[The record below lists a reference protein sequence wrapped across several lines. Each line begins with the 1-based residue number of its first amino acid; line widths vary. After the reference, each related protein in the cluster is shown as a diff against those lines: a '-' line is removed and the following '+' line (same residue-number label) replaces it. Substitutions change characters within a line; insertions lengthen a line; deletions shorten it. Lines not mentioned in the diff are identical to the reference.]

1 MTTVNPVAFYLI
13 SALVLAGAGAVV
25 TVRNI
30 VHAAF
35 ALIGTL
41 FAVGALYF
49 AVGADFIAGAQ
60 ILIYAGAIPVLL
72 IFGVMLTRGSTT
84 SEGNGLVR
92 MWPLTALV
100 ALAFAAIT
108 IGVFA
113 VGRNDWRLTDYPQS
127 LLDSGTTETLG
138 RVLLGRYALPFEVA
152 SVLLLAALVG
162 AVTLARRDERELQ
175 VEEAERLRRERAER
189 VARRRAER
197 ERARG
202 RVAAAPAGDGVDAEA
217 GA

>member
-1 MTTVNPVAFYLI
+1 MTTVNPAAFY
-13 SALVLAGAGAVV
+13 VLATLVVGGALAVV
-25 TVRNI
+25 TLRNL

-72 IFGVMLTRGSTT
+72 IFGLMLTRGSMTPQA
-84 SEGNGLVR
+84 NGFTR
-92 MWPLTALV
+92 WWPVGALV
-100 ALAFAAIT
+100 GLAVAAT
-108 IGVFA
+108 AIGVFA
-113 VGRNDWRLTDYPQS
+113 SSRNDWRLRDYPQN
-127 LLDSGTTETLG
+127 LLDGGTTETLG

-152 SVLLLAALVG
+152 SVLLLVALVG
-162 AVTLARRDERELQ
+162 AATLARKDEREIA
-175 VEEAERLRRERAER
+175 VETAERERAER
-189 VARRRAER
+189 AERAERRRLER

-202 RVAAAPAGDGVDAEA
+202 RSAAAAAPDPEVQP
-217 GA
+217 

>member
-1 MTTVNPVAFYLI
+1 VTSVNPVAFYLI
-13 SALVLAGAGAVV
+13 SVLVLAGALAVA
-25 TVRNI
+25 TMRNI
-30 VHAAF
+30 VRAAF

-60 ILIYAGAIPVLL
+60 ILIYAGAVPVLL
-72 IFGVMLTRGSTT
+72 IFGIMLTRGSTT
-84 SEGNGLVR
+84 REGNGFVR
-92 MWPLTALV
+92 MWPLTGLV

-108 IGVFA
+108 IGIFA
-113 VGRNDWRLTDYPQS
+113 AGRNDWRLTDYPQS

-138 RVLLGRYALPFEVA
+138 RILLGRYALPFEVA

-162 AVTLARRDERELQ
+162 AVTLARRDERELE
-175 VEEAERLRRERAER
+175 VEAAERLRRERAER

-197 ERARG
+197 ERARS
-202 RVAAAPAGDGVDAEA
+202 RAVAAGSGDVADAEA